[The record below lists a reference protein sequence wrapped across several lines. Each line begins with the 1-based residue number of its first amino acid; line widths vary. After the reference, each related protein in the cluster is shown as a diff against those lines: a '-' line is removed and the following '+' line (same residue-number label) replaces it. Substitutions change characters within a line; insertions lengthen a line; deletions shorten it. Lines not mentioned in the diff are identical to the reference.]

1 MAIHMMKLYD
11 VNGRQAWYEEG
22 EQPSFAVEVNN
33 KPKAKAKTA
42 QNKAQTVQNKS
53 QEPEK
58 K

>member
-1 MAIHMMKLYD
+1 MMKLYD